1 MFPVERKHQTEAVS
15 RERSP
20 LSLSVTWWQCITQ
33 VLIGPWIKLKRSRV
47 SLQVEEIRVIRH
59 PVDIT
64 TEYFALED
72 TLQEVQEFL
81 TAFEID
87 GQF

>member
-1 MFPVERKHQTEAVS
+1 M
-15 RERSP
+15 
-20 LSLSVTWWQCITQ
+20 
-33 VLIGPWIKLKRSRV
+33 KRSRV

-59 PVDIT
+59 TVDIT